1 MPWWTWT
8 ALVFFVLVV
17 AASAAVT
24 VVSLLRMRRLSAIGD
39 RVAAALDDLTR
50 KTEGLEGRLEHA
62 QEQAELVERKIA
74 KLNASIAQL
83 SVLTWALGDVAKTV
97 SQVRSAVTLRK

>member
-1 MPWWTWT
+1 MPWWTWAT
-8 ALVFFVLVV
+8 LIFFVLVA

-24 VVSLLRMRRLSAIGD
+24 VLSLLRMRRLNAMGE
-39 RVAAALDDLTR
+39 RVAVALDDLTR
-50 KTEGLEGRLEHA
+50 KTEDLERRLEHA
-62 QEQAELVERKIA
+62 QEQAELVERKVA
-74 KLNASIAQL
+74 KLNASMEQL

>member
-1 MPWWTWT
+1 MPWWTWA
-8 ALVFFVLVV
+8 ALAFFVLLV

-24 VVSLLRMRRLSAIGD
+24 VLSLLRMRRLNATGE
-39 RVAAALDDLTR
+39 RVAVALDELTR
-50 KTEGLEGRLEHA
+50 KTEELERRLEHA
-62 QEQAELVERKIA
+62 QEQAELVERKVA
-74 KLNASIAQL
+74 RLNTSMEHL